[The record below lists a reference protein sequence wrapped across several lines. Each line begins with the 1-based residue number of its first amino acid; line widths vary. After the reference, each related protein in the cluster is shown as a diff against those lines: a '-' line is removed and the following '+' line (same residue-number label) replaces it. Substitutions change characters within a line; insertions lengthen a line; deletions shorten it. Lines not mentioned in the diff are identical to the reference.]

1 MNNRGVSK
9 FLGGNWKQWINVYNR
24 VHHMALYKPN
34 SPRYVLYNLIQAR
47 DILHEKMIPRNINY
61 MVESAKED
69 YEVKALVEKIVNK
82 LDANE
87 IKAFQRMHNYEN
99 MFNQYTSV
107 AYPEKKT
114 LVDLLDNK
122 KAQDTYAKIIN
133 ATYHPNGPDY
143 STIWNKH
150 RGLFDTHQLNVERDT
165 FKLFMRLHRLNNS
178 WIDIGSPYSRRA
190 INSFDMKLNVKPF
203 IL

>member
-9 FLGGNWKQWINVYNR
+9 FLGSNWKQWINVYNR
-24 VHHMALYKPN
+24 VHHMALYKSTN
-34 SPRYVLYNLIQAR
+34 YRYVLYNLIQAK
-47 DILHEKMIPRNINY
+47 DIFHEKIIPRNINY

-69 YEVKALVEKIVNK
+69 YEVKALVQKIINK

-87 IKAFQRMHNYEN
+87 IKAFQKMNNHEN

-107 AYPEKKT
+107 AYPEKKD
-114 LVDLLDNK
+114 LADLLDNK
-122 KAQDTYAKIIN
+122 KAQNAYTKIIN
-133 ATYHPNGPDY
+133 ATYRPNGPDY
-143 STIWNKH
+143 STILDKH
-150 RGLFDTHQLNVERDT
+150 RGLFDEHHLNAERDS
-165 FKLFMRLHRLNNS
+165 FKLFTRLHRLDNS

-190 INSFDMKLNVKPF
+190 INSFDIKLNVKPL